1 MLFQCFASQYDFN
14 WIISLQTAIS
24 AQSDDEAI
32 WKGSEDEH
40 DACGN
45 HHRFECECQKNVRK
59 VINCYK
65 SDSED

>member
-14 WIISLQTAIS
+14 WIISLQTAVS

-32 WKGSEDEH
+32 RKGSEDEH

-45 HHRFECECQKNVRK
+45 HHRFECECRM
-59 VINCYK
+59 
-65 SDSED
+65 SEK